1 MVIEAGNELKVIM
14 VAPRGIGKT
23 SLLAAMHEEFPKTFE
38 RANLQTWV
46 SDTNTMLAIED
57 CKNTLRNM
65 DCRLQKTVTPTQ
77 PKDNPFFTKGFIF
90 EIGSTGRKF
99 MKLHFTDP
107 SGEYFK
113 SAANQAQ
120 KEYINHQL
128 NICDAIII
136 PIDATALM
144 ETKRGRA
151 RAEEIGTW
159 HEERNEPSRITQLL
173 KDAFSDS
180 KIVSSRLILLAP
192 VKSESYVRNGQ
203 DAERLLEHVKLGYA
217 NLLDFLK
224 SDSLVDKIS
233 VVVTP
238 VQTIGNVTF
247 AYHKPDIQTGFTKF
261 FYHKTPINAPYAPKD
276 GDQPLRY
283 VLLFLINLYL
293 EEKRKILEEEQ
304 EKLQSLKNDFNVKSE
319 QYEKAKE
326 EYDYTKRKLE
336 ARNRVWWGFRHVA
349 NFFDDRK
356 TIFEIAQNEFSSS
369 KQEKNNIEKKVD
381 ESQES
386 VEEQEKQISAFSN
399 ALFRFAIGCKNTDG
413 FAVLQ
418 GHKYLEIPQ
427 TLF

>member
-23 SLLAAMHEEFPKTFE
+23 SLLAAMHEEFTKTFE
-38 RANLQTWV
+38 RANLQTWI
-46 SDTNTMLAIED
+46 SDTNTMLAIEE
-57 CKNTLRNM
+57 CKEILKNM
-65 DCRLQKTVTPTQ
+65 DYRLQRTVTPTQ
-77 PKDNPFFTKGFIF
+77 PKDNPFLSKGFIF
-90 EIGSTGRKF
+90 EIGSAGQKF

-113 SAANQAQ
+113 STAAQNH
-120 KEYINHQL
+120 KEFISYQL
-128 NICDAIII
+128 NTCDAIVI

-151 RAEEIGTW
+151 RAEEIGIW
-159 HEERNEPSRITQLL
+159 HEEKNDPSRITQLL
-173 KDAFSDS
+173 KDAFSGGNITS
-180 KIVSSRLILLAP
+180 PRLIILAP

-203 DAERLLEHVKLGYA
+203 EAEKLLDHVKFGYA

-224 SDSLVDKIS
+224 SDSLVDKVS

-247 AYHKPDIQTGFTKF
+247 AYHKQDDQTGFTQF
-261 FYHKTPINAPYAPKD
+261 FYHKTPITAPYAPKD

-293 EEKRKILEEEQ
+293 DEKRKILEEEQ
-304 EKLQSLKNDFNVKSE
+304 EKLKSLQHDLNIKSE
-319 QYEKAKE
+319 QYENAKQ
-326 EYDYTKRKLE
+326 EYEYRKRNLE

-349 NFFDDRK
+349 NFFDDRN
-356 TIFEIAQNEFSSS
+356 TVFEIAQDQFGSSS
-369 KQEKNNIEKKVD
+369 KEKNNVEINVND
-381 ESQES
+381 SQIAIKAT
-386 VEEQEKQISAFSN
+386 EEQISTFSN
-399 ALFRFAIGCKNTDG
+399 ALFRFAIGCKNIDG

-418 GHKYLEIPQ
+418 GHKYLKIPQ